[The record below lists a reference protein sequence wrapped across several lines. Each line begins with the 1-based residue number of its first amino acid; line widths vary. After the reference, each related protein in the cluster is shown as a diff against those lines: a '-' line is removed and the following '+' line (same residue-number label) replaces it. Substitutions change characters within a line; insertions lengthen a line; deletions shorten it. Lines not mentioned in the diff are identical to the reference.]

1 MTAVA
6 STRHPGVG
14 HRTSD
19 PVLLWRQTRHEL
31 TALRRTPITLIL
43 SIGLPLLFFVLLSA
57 LIGNEVVDERGGVR
71 VVQFL
76 APGMAAFGVVMA
88 TFSFLSIG
96 LAEARSTGV
105 IKRQSGAPVPR
116 WVLIGGRMGAALLLG
131 LTSTALVLAAGVA
144 FYDLQVPSR
153 SVLAILTTFVLAS
166 ACFSALGL
174 ALAMALPTM
183 QLTIA
188 VSNGIVIPL
197 AFLSDM
203 FMMTGQMPDWLATI
217 GWLFPLKHLTAVFAD
232 ALNPYLSGSG
242 FELDHL
248 AVIAL
253 WGLAGAVVATVQLRR
268 DRDRDAARRSDARPS
283 RARARRRV
291 ADATPRRTSAP
302 PRAALL
308 TEQVRHAQSVL
319 WRNPSAVFFAVAFP
333 VLLVAIIPAVNGGGD
348 QLMDNGQTLGV
359 FYAGTMA
366 IYGAAVTAYV
376 NMPQGVAEARDRGV
390 LKRTGGTPLPAP
402 ALVVGRVV
410 GALVVALLT
419 GVAIIVLAALVFRP
433 PVPPGLPPP
442 PWSFSRSSAV
452 CFAVVGLAVMT
463 FVHSAQALTGVTLG
477 TLLPLAFVSD
487 IFVIGATFPPVL
499 EAVSWVFPL
508 RHASAA
514 MSEALA
520 PGLTGSGPGPRA
532 TSACCCCW
540 TARRC
545 AGPGA
550 ALPLGVAGAL
560 SRSGPRH
567 AAARGA
573 LMVGSTSG
581 GRPWVRTSRYGH
593 RHGRPR
599 GDGRERQRAVPLPRC
614 LPRGDRREP
623 GPSRVSARRSPRSSA
638 SVRARPTTGCGCAGG
653 GGDPRGRR
661 RRARRLG
668 LATGGRAP
676 CRPATLPHPATGAP

>member
-6 STRHPGVG
+6 STRHPGVE
-14 HRTSD
+14 HRAPD
-19 PVLLWRQTRHEL
+19 PVLLWHQTRHEL

-105 IKRQSGAPVPR
+105 VKRQSGAPVPR

-131 LTSTALVLAAGVA
+131 LTSTALVLAAGVT

-153 SVLAILTTFVLAS
+153 SVLAILTTLVLAS

-253 WGLAGAVVATVQLRR
+253 WGVAGAVVATVQLRR

-283 RARARRRV
+283 RARARRRL
-291 ADATPRRTSAP
+291 ADSTARRTSAP
-302 PRAALL
+302 PWAALL
-308 TEQVRHAQSVL
+308 AEQVRHAQRVL

-433 PVPPGLPPP
+433 PVPAGLAAAVVVLAI
-442 PWSFSRSSAV
+442 SAV

-514 MSEALA
+514 MSAALA
-520 PGLTGSGPGPRA
+520 PELSGSGLSLDHLGVLLL
-532 TSACCCCW
+532 W
-540 TARRC
+540 TVVGALVLARRF
-545 AGPGA
+545 
-550 ALPLGVAGAL
+550 
-560 SRSGPRH
+560 R
-567 AAARGA
+567 
-573 LMVGSTSG
+573 
-581 GRPWVRTSRYGH
+581 W
-593 RHGRPR
+593 
-599 GDGRERQRAVPLPRC
+599 E
-614 LPRGDRREP
+614 
-623 GPSRVSARRSPRSSA
+623 SATA
-638 SVRARPTTGCGCAGG
+638 
-653 GGDPRGRR
+653 
-661 RRARRLG
+661 
-668 LATGGRAP
+668 
-676 CRPATLPHPATGAP
+676 

>member
-6 STRHPGVG
+6 STRHPGVE
-14 HRTSD
+14 HRASD
-19 PVLLWRQTRHEL
+19 PVVLWHQTRHEL

-105 IKRQSGAPVPR
+105 VKRQSGAPVPR

-131 LTSTALVLAAGVA
+131 LTSTALVLAAGVT

-153 SVLAILTTFVLAS
+153 SVLAILTTLVLAS

-242 FELDHL
+242 FERDHL

-253 WGLAGAVVATVQLRR
+253 WGVAGAVVATVQLRR

-283 RARARRRV
+283 RARARRRL
-291 ADATPRRTSAP
+291 ADSTARRTSAP
-302 PRAALL
+302 PWAALL
-308 TEQVRHAQSVL
+308 AEQVRHAQRVL

-433 PVPPGLPPP
+433 PVPAGLAAAVVVLAI
-442 PWSFSRSSAV
+442 SAV

-514 MSEALA
+514 MSAALA
-520 PGLTGSGPGPRA
+520 PELSGSGLSLDHLGVLLL
-532 TSACCCCW
+532 W
-540 TARRC
+540 TVVGALVLARRF
-545 AGPGA
+545 
-550 ALPLGVAGAL
+550 
-560 SRSGPRH
+560 R
-567 AAARGA
+567 
-573 LMVGSTSG
+573 
-581 GRPWVRTSRYGH
+581 W
-593 RHGRPR
+593 
-599 GDGRERQRAVPLPRC
+599 E
-614 LPRGDRREP
+614 
-623 GPSRVSARRSPRSSA
+623 SATA
-638 SVRARPTTGCGCAGG
+638 
-653 GGDPRGRR
+653 
-661 RRARRLG
+661 
-668 LATGGRAP
+668 
-676 CRPATLPHPATGAP
+676 

>member
-6 STRHPGVG
+6 STRHPGVRR
-14 HRTSD
+14 RTSD
-19 PVLLWRQTRHEL
+19 PVLLWHQTRHEL
-31 TALRRTPITLIL
+31 VALRRTPITLIL

-105 IKRQSGAPVPR
+105 VKRQSGAPVPR

-153 SVLAILTTFVLAS
+153 SALAVLATLVLAS

-197 AFLSDM
+197 AFISDM

-268 DRDRDAARRSDARPS
+268 DRDRDAARRSDARP

-291 ADATPRRTSAP
+291 TDSAPRRTSAP
-302 PRAALL
+302 PWAALL

-333 VLLVAIIPAVNGGGD
+333 VLLVAIIPAVNGGGE
-348 QLMDNGQTLGV
+348 QVMDSGQTLGV

-390 LKRTGGTPLPAP
+390 LKRTGGTPLPAA

-410 GALVVALLT
+410 GALAVALLT
-419 GVAIIVLAALVFRP
+419 GLAIIVLAALVFRP
-433 PVPPGLPPP
+433 PVPPGLGAAVVVLAL
-442 PWSFSRSSAV
+442 SAV

-477 TLLPLAFVSD
+477 TLLP
-487 IFVIGATFPPVL
+487 
-499 EAVSWVFPL
+499 
-508 RHASAA
+508 
-514 MSEALA
+514 
-520 PGLTGSGPGPRA
+520 
-532 TSACCCCW
+532 
-540 TARRC
+540 
-545 AGPGA
+545 
-550 ALPLGVAGAL
+550 
-560 SRSGPRH
+560 
-567 AAARGA
+567 
-573 LMVGSTSG
+573 
-581 GRPWVRTSRYGH
+581 
-593 RHGRPR
+593 
-599 GDGRERQRAVPLPRC
+599 
-614 LPRGDRREP
+614 
-623 GPSRVSARRSPRSSA
+623 
-638 SVRARPTTGCGCAGG
+638 
-653 GGDPRGRR
+653 
-661 RRARRLG
+661 
-668 LATGGRAP
+668 
-676 CRPATLPHPATGAP
+676 

>member
-1 MTAVA
+1 MTTLARA
-6 STRHPGVG
+6 RHPAALA
-14 HRTSD
+14 RPSEATM
-19 PVLLWRQTRHEL
+19 LWRQTRHEL

-57 LIGNEVVDERGGVR
+57 LIGNEVVDERQGVR

-105 IKRQSGAPVPR
+105 VKRQSGAPVPR

-144 FYDLQVPSR
+144 FYDLQVPNR
-153 SVLAILTTFVLAS
+153 SVFAILTTLVLAS

-183 QLTIA
+183 QLTVA

-197 AFLSDM
+197 AFISDM
-203 FMMTGQMPDWLATI
+203 FMLTGQMPDWLARI

-268 DRDRDAARRSDARPS
+268 DRDRDAARP
-283 RARARRRV
+283 ARARSSGVRRRRTTADAAPQRTTAPSRV
-291 ADATPRRTSAP
+291 ALVR
-302 PRAALL
+302 
-308 TEQVRHAQSVL
+308 EQVGHAQAVL

-348 QLMDNGQTLGV
+348 QLLYSGQTLGV

-376 NMPQGVAEARDRGV
+376 NLPQGVAEARDRGV
-390 LKRTGGTPLPAP
+390 LKRTGGTPLPAG

-410 GALVVALLT
+410 GALGVALLT
-419 GVAIIVLAALVFRP
+419 GFVIVVIAALAFRP
-433 PVPPGLPPP
+433 PVPPGLAAAGVVLAL
-442 PWSFSRSSAV
+442 SAV

-487 IFVIGATFPPVL
+487 IFVIGAQFPPVL

-514 MSEALA
+514 MSAALA
-520 PGLTGSGPGPRA
+520 SELTGTGLALDHLGVLLL
-532 TSACCCCW
+532 W
-540 TARRC
+540 TA
-545 AGPGA
+545 G
-550 ALPLGVAGAL
+550 GAL
-560 SRSGPRH
+560 V
-567 AAARGA
+567 
-573 LMVGSTSG
+573 L
-581 GRPWVRTSRYGH
+581 
-593 RHGRPR
+593 
-599 GDGRERQRAVPLPRC
+599 
-614 LPRGDRREP
+614 
-623 GPSRVSARRSPRSSA
+623 ARRFRWES
-638 SVRARPTTGCGCAGG
+638 
-653 GGDPRGRR
+653 
-661 RRARRLG
+661 
-668 LATGGRAP
+668 ATG
-676 CRPATLPHPATGAP
+676 

>member
-1 MTAVA
+1 MTTVA
-6 STRHPGVG
+6 GARHPAASA
-14 HRTSD
+14 RRSD
-19 PVLLWRQTRHEL
+19 PPLLWRQTRHEL

-57 LIGNEVVDERGGVR
+57 LVGNDVVDEGGGVR
-71 VVQFL
+71 VVQYL

-88 TFSFLSIG
+88 TFSFLAIG

-105 IKRQSGAPVPR
+105 VKRQSGAPVPR
-116 WVLIGGRMGAALLLG
+116 WVLIGGRVGAALLLG

-153 SVLAILTTFVLAS
+153 SVLAIIVTLVLAS

-183 QLTIA
+183 ELTVA

-197 AFLSDM
+197 AFVSDM
-203 FMMTGQMPDWLATI
+203 FMMTGRMPDWLATI
-217 GWLFPLKHLTAVFAD
+217 GWLFPLKHLTAVFSD

-242 FELDHL
+242 FELGHL

-268 DRDRDAARRSDARPS
+268 DRDRDASRSTEQRTS
-283 RARARRRV
+283 RARARRRL
-291 ADATPRRTSAP
+291 ADTSPRRTSAP
-302 PRAALL
+302 STGALV

-319 WRNPSAVFFAVAFP
+319 WRSASAVFFAVAFP

-348 QLMDNGQTLGV
+348 QLMENGQTLGV

-390 LKRTGGTPLPAP
+390 LKRTGGTPLPAG

-410 GALVVALLT
+410 GALAVALLT
-419 GVAIIVLAALVFRP
+419 GVAIVALAAAVFRP
-433 PVPPGLPPP
+433 VRPPGLPAAAVVLVVA
-442 PWSFSRSSAV
+442 AV

-463 FVHSAQALTGVTLG
+463 FVHSAQALTGITLG

-487 IFVIGATFPPVL
+487 IFVIGASFPPVL
-499 EAVSWVFPL
+499 EAVSWFFPL

-514 MSEALA
+514 MTEALA
-520 PGLTGSGPGPRA
+520 PGLAGSGLALGHLA
-532 TSACCCCW
+532 VLLAW
-540 TARRC
+540 T
-545 AGPGA
+545 
-550 ALPLGVAGAL
+550 LAGAVVL
-560 SRSGPRH
+560 AWRFG
-567 AAARGA
+567 
-573 LMVGSTSG
+573 
-581 GRPWVRTSRYGH
+581 W
-593 RHGRPR
+593 
-599 GDGRERQRAVPLPRC
+599 E
-614 LPRGDRREP
+614 
-623 GPSRVSARRSPRSSA
+623 SARPA
-638 SVRARPTTGCGCAGG
+638 PART
-653 GGDPRGRR
+653 
-661 RRARRLG
+661 
-668 LATGGRAP
+668 
-676 CRPATLPHPATGAP
+676 